1 MIKGS
6 SGHLN
11 ILVWGSNL
19 VQGKKSE
26 ELGDGGGETY
36 RFVQDL
42 SGLKL
47 ANVLRIRVR

>member
-26 ELGDGGGETY
+26 ELGDGGETY
-36 RFVQDL
+36 RFVQI
-42 SGLKL
+42 
-47 ANVLRIRVR
+47 LRSFEVSKCVENQG